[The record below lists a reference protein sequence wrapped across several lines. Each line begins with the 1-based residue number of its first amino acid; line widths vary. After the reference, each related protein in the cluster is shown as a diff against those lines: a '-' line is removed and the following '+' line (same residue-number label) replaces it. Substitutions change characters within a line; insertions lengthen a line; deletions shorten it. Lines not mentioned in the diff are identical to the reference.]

1 MILEDEMRSEKFKN
15 LAEKRVN
22 NAIKNINLIGNL
34 ANTSYYEYNDEQIN
48 KIFAVLKKEL
58 DTAQMKFKARPQET
72 AGLFT
77 L

>member
-1 MILEDEMRSEKFKN
+1 MSSEKFKE

-34 ANTSYYEYNDEQIN
+34 ANPNSYKYNDEQVN
-48 KIFAVLKKEL
+48 KIFGVLKKEL
-58 DTAQMKFKARPQET
+58 ETAQMKFKARPQDVNK
-72 AGLFT
+72 LFT

>member
-1 MILEDEMRSEKFKN
+1 MKSEKFKL

-34 ANTSYYEYNDEQIN
+34 ANPSSYEYNDEQVN
-48 KIFAVLKKEL
+48 KIFTVLKKEL
-58 DTAQMKFKARPQET
+58 ETAQMKLKDRPQEVS
-72 AGLFT
+72 GLFT

>member
-1 MILEDEMRSEKFKN
+1 MEDKMKSEKFKL

-34 ANTSYYEYNDEQIN
+34 ANPSSYEYNDEQVN
-48 KIFAVLKKEL
+48 KIFTVLKKEL
-58 DTAQMKFKARPQET
+58 ETAQMKFKARPQEVS
-72 AGLFT
+72 GLFT